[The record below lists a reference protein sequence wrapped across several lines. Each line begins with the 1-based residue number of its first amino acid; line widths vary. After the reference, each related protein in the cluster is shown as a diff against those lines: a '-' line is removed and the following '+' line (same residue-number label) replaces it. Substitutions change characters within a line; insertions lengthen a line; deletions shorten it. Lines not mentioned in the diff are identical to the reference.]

1 MSCLSEIQALEQGHE
16 CVFFGRER
24 NTPWAMMSVEVSYL
38 PPDEL
43 GPYFVVSASYYLK
56 GVKHSLRREYRDSR
70 FAAEWIDYHLVR
82 YTISIEIPQPTE
94 GVN

>member
-1 MSCLSEIQALEQGHE
+1 M
-16 CVFFGRER
+16 FFGRER
-24 NTPWAMMSVEVSYL
+24 NTPWAMMSVEVTHFRWR
-38 PPDEL
+38 
-43 GPYFVVSASYYLK
+43 GRPYFVVDASYYLK